1 MNRLAFSF
9 ALGLFLA
16 AFASACS
23 KPATTAP
30 PEASYHP
37 IVTTKE
43 LMDAIDPI
51 ADEFWDV
58 VGTVVTKD
66 GTFEKAPSSDE
77 EWAAV
82 RNRAVILA
90 EAGSMLLYP
99 SRAGGSPE
107 WIKQANALIE
117 TSQRSINAIDAKDK
131 DALFNVGAEVY
142 ETCTNCHRQF
152 MPAIVN
158 AK

>member
-1 MNRLAFSF
+1 MIRVAASF
-9 ALGLFLA
+9 AALIFLA
-16 AFASACS
+16 AMTSACGT
-23 KPATTAP
+23 PAP
-30 PEASYHP
+30 PAPTYHP
-37 IVTTKE
+37 IATTKE
-43 LMDAIDPI
+43 LMQAMDPI

-66 GTFEKAPSSDE
+66 GTFEKAPANDD

-82 RNRAVILA
+82 RNHAVILS
-90 EAGSMLLYP
+90 ETGSMLLFP
-99 SRAGGSPE
+99 SRSGGAAE
-107 WIKQANALIE
+107 WIKQANALID
-117 TSQRSINAIDAKDK
+117 TTQRSIKAIDAKDK

-142 ETCTNCHRQF
+142 DSCTNCHRQF

>member
-1 MNRLAFSF
+1 MIRAAASCSLLIS
-9 ALGLFLA
+9 LA
-16 AFASACS
+16 AMASACGT
-23 KPATTAP
+23 PAP
-30 PEASYHP
+30 PAAPSYHP
-37 IVTTKE
+37 IATTKE
-43 LMDAIDPI
+43 LMQAMDPI

-66 GTFEKAPSSDE
+66 GSFEKAQASDD

-82 RNRAVILA
+82 RNHAVILA
-90 EAGSMLLYP
+90 ETGSMLLYP
-99 SRAGGSPE
+99 SRAGGSAE

-117 TSQRSINAIDAKDK
+117 TSQRSIKAIDAKDK

-152 MPAIVN
+152 MPAIIN

>member
-1 MNRLAFSF
+1 MQ
-9 ALGLFLA
+9 
-16 AFASACS
+16 
-23 KPATTAP
+23 
-30 PEASYHP
+30 
-37 IVTTKE
+37 
-43 LMDAIDPI
+43 AIDPV
-51 ADEFWDV
+51 ADDFWDV

-66 GTFEKAPSSDE
+66 GTFEKAPSSDD

-82 RNRAVILA
+82 RNHAVLLA
-90 EAGSMLLYP
+90 EAGSMMLFP
-99 SRAGGSPE
+99 SRSGGSAE
-107 WIKQANALIE
+107 WVTQANALID
-117 TSQRSINAIDAKDK
+117 TSQRAIKAIDAKDK